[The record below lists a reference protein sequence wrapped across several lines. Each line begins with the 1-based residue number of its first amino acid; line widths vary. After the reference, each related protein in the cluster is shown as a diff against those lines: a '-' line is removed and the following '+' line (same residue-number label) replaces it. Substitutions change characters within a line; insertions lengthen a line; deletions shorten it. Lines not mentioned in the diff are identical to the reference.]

1 MTVLKNDALIV
12 PTCWECVLPNTHT
25 DMQASGS
32 LKGQGATG
40 RRRAVTQPSM
50 SVTHTQTRTHAC
62 KHAQSLSLER
72 RVLST
77 II

>member
-12 PTCWECVLPNTHT
+12 PKCWECVLPNTHT

-40 RRRAVTQPSM
+40 RRRAVTHPCM
-50 SVTHTQTRTHAC
+50 SVIHTNTHTRTVSEFGASR
-62 KHAQSLSLER
+62 SLNNHLKA
-72 RVLST
+72 
-77 II
+77 